1 MIKIN
6 LIPREALEQEARK
19 QVIILAGLGGV
30 VVLSLAIILLAARIL
45 VQKNLVSELNSLEN
59 EIAKYQT
66 VVNEVKKIK
75 EANAAL
81 EAKKSIIERL
91 MKDRLL
97 YPKFM
102 EEFIEL
108 LPSSVWVTSLNT
120 TLDTGIPN
128 GFKMNFVCTAFDVF
142 DVANLIDNLEK
153 SQKFSKV
160 EVGTINSSP
169 AGEREI
175 IQFTINCEY
184 RVG

>member
-6 LIPREALEQEARK
+6 IVPREAIESEARK
-19 QVIILAGLGGV
+19 QVIILASFCGV
-30 VVLSLAIILLAARIL
+30 VVLSLAIILLSTRIL
-45 VQKNLVSELNSLEN
+45 VQKRLAAELNSLEN
-59 EIAKYQT
+59 EKARYQA
-66 VVNEVKKIK
+66 VVNEVNKIK
-75 EANAAL
+75 EANAIL
-81 EAKKSIIERL
+81 EAKKSIIEKL

-120 TLDTGIPN
+120 TFDTGIPN

-160 EVGTINSSP
+160 EVGTITSGS

-175 IQFTINCEY
+175 LQFTINCEY
-184 RVG
+184 RSG